1 MFVYTGGDSDTWVN
15 EILTDKKHGKVIKL
29 MDLVE
34 KREEEEVEGMEEE
47 KDEDHHHD
55 DEEEHDH
62 DHEGEKEEE
71 VEYDEHV
78 WTSLANE
85 QIILKKLSNALIEI
99 DPKHQATLKTN
110 TNAYIKQVAQLE
122 QEIKTII
129 DQSKTKQLVFGD
141 RFPLLYFVKEYGL
154 DYRAAF
160 AGCSEQSEPSA
171 KTLSYLID
179 YVRKHDVKIVF
190 AIELSNQNVAKTIAS
205 ETGAKVR
212 TFYTMHNVSAKDYNN
227 HETYVSLTK
236 RNIKVLK
243 EALL

>member
-1 MFVYTGGDSDTWVN
+1 M
-15 EILTDKKHGKVIKL
+15 
-29 MDLVE
+29 
-34 KREEEEVEGMEEE
+34 
-47 KDEDHHHD
+47 
-55 DEEEHDH
+55 
-62 DHEGEKEEE
+62 
-71 VEYDEHV
+71 
-78 WTSLANE
+78 
-85 QIILKKLSNALIEI
+85 
-99 DPKHQATLKTN
+99 
-110 TNAYIKQVAQLE
+110 
-122 QEIKTII
+122 
-129 DQSKTKQLVFGD
+129 
-141 RFPLLYFVKEYGL
+141 KEYGL

-179 YVRKHDVKIVF
+179 YVRKHD
-190 AIELSNQNVAKTIAS
+190 IELSNQNVAKTIAS

>member
-1 MFVYTGGDSDTWVN
+1 
-15 EILTDKKHGKVIKL
+15 

-122 QEIKTII
+122 QEIKTIVN
-129 DQSKTKQLVFGD
+129 Q
-141 RFPLLYFVKEYGL
+141 
-154 DYRAAF
+154 
-160 AGCSEQSEPSA
+160 QSEPSA

>member
-1 MFVYTGGDSDTWVN
+1 MIPSPEDIIKVQNADMFVYTGGDSDTWVN

-122 QEIKTII
+122 QEIKTIVN
-129 DQSKTKQLVFGD
+129 QSKTKQLVFGD

-160 AGCSEQSEPSA
+160 AGCSEQSEPS
-171 KTLSYLID
+171 
-179 YVRKHDVKIVF
+179 
-190 AIELSNQNVAKTIAS
+190 IELSNQNVAKTIAS